1 MALAPAPVLTLILI
15 PIRIINKANNFQ
27 VYLFKYCALLH
38 ELYQLNH
45 GNPGS
50 HFSQLGMS
58 LSAPFKTVRGA
69 LNSLSSSFSSQST
82 NEFMKELALRS
93 RTNNRSDRRIFRDM
107 PDGLALL
114 LMTTQFV
121 LWLGLIVFS
130 LASSWSHQMFK
141 NELLLLLWQGPAAFA
156 VASLITLLSCVVLY
170 HLTALTLHTYSIG
183 VLIFVF
189 VSALSGVPISFG
201 VGNVAGIVTFLFLA
215 LYYWRGW
222 AHSKLSQM
230 FIKSATRICWRNL
243 VRLTVV
249 YLAYFLVLLA
259 YLLVWCAGIWSLQ
272 RAPWSTAFKI
282 VAVTC
287 CMISFMLTGAF
298 MRDFLQI
305 WLSRVIYLNT
315 FRHGGDRATFVT
327 SITRRPSTMLSS
339 NCLQEDSDDDLEQIR
354 RKVTRESM
362 WWCLGTACRSAF
374 HLVLRGVSVHLWVFA
389 LIQVCFPR
397 FGPPANPTC
406 VLDVFHVPTAI
417 YGTSF
422 TKSRKF
428 VGETMLNHGMDK
440 ISVDVFIRTFIYY
453 MFTYANGMI
462 ALLILQW
469 PLNFKFRSDFVF
481 ASMFS
486 MYSGAGMGHFAVVFA
501 AVSAILIVTS
511 IDSVYMILCWAICET
526 PTSVSYLEAELMTT
540 LVSQYHAR
548 LDLKRFSGDC
558 IEINNELTVC
568 K

>member
-1 MALAPAPVLTLILI
+1 
-15 PIRIINKANNFQ
+15 
-27 VYLFKYCALLH
+27 
-38 ELYQLNH
+38 
-45 GNPGS
+45 
-50 HFSQLGMS
+50 
-58 LSAPFKTVRGA
+58 
-69 LNSLSSSFSSQST
+69 
-82 NEFMKELALRS
+82 MKELALRS
-93 RTNNRSDRRIFRDM
+93 RTNYRSDRRIFRDL

-114 LMTTQFV
+114 VMATQFV
-121 LWLGLIVFS
+121 LWLGLIGFS
-130 LASSWSHQMFK
+130 LASSWSRAMFK
-141 NELLLLLWQGPAAFA
+141 NEFVLLAWQGPTAFA
-156 VASLITLLSCVVLY
+156 IASLITLLSCIVLY
-170 HLTALTLHTYSIG
+170 HLTALTLHTYSIS

-189 VSALSGVPISFG
+189 VSALHGLPKSFS
-201 VGNVAGIVTFLFLA
+201 VGNGAGIVTFLFLA

-243 VRLTVV
+243 GRLTVV
-249 YLAYFLVLLA
+249 YLAYFVALLA
-259 YLLVWCAGIWSLQ
+259 YLLVWCAGIWSIQ
-272 RAPWSTAFKI
+272 RAPWTAAFKI
-282 VAVTC
+282 VAVSC

-327 SITRRPSTMLSS
+327 SITRRPSILINTLPNNNS
-339 NCLQEDSDDDLEQIR
+339 NSLVNEDSDEDLEQVR

-362 WWCLGTACRSAF
+362 WWCMGTACRSAF
-374 HLVLRGVSVHLWVFA
+374 HLVLRGVSVHLWILA

-422 TKSRKF
+422 SKSRKF

-462 ALLILQW
+462 ALLLLQW
-469 PLNFKFRSDFVF
+469 PLHFKFRSDFVF

-501 AVSAILIVTS
+501 AVAAILIVTS

-526 PTSVSYLEAELMTT
+526 PTTVSYLEAELMTT
-540 LVSQYHAR
+540 LVSKYHAR